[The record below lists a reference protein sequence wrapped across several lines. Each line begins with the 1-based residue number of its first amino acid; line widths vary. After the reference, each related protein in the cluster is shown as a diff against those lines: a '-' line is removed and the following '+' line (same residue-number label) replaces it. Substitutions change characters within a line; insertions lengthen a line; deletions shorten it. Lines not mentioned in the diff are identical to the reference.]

1 MKVGQQ
7 AFLEDNPELDE
18 ELEKL
23 IPKELISEQVEMMDS
38 NSEVKYVKNG
48 YDKSNI
54 QYNVVNLTYAS
65 QNEKYFLCVKGP

>member
-54 QYNVVNLTYAS
+54 
-65 QNEKYFLCVKGP
+65 